1 MSEPPV
7 DSRDAMVAAAWDRLL
22 DRVRQWMIVRF
33 ALNTDAELW
42 VWGFVIGAA
51 AHRRAE
57 NVPGTI
63 DCS

>member
-1 MSEPPV
+1 
-7 DSRDAMVAAAWDRLL
+7 MVAAAWDSLL

-63 DCS
+63 DCL